1 MPCLLGCFALAFPR
15 IALVLVWFFA
25 PPGYIGGAFGSL
37 LWPVLGFIFLPLTTL
52 VYAWAINSHGS
63 IDGLFLVA
71 LIVAVLVD
79 LGLLGGGASSRRT
92 RVVTVREE

>member
-1 MPCLLGCFALAFPR
+1 MPCLLGCVALAFPR
-15 IALVLVWFFA
+15 IALVLVWLFV
-25 PPGYIGGAFGSL
+25 PGYIGGAFTSL

-52 VYAWAINSHGS
+52 VYAWAINSHGA

>member
-1 MPCLLGCFALAFPR
+1 MPCLLGCLALAFPR
-15 IALVLVWFFA
+15 IALVLVWLFV
-25 PPGYIGGAFGSL
+25 PGYIGRAFNESL

-52 VYAWAINSHGS
+52 VYAWSINSHGA
-63 IDGLFLVA
+63 IDGLYLVA

-92 RVVTVREE
+92 RVVTVREK